1 LRGFIFMDKEKLWS
15 CIDHTLLKPT
25 AGWEA
30 IRTLCDEA
38 ERYHAASVCIPPV
51 FVEKVRKAYG
61 NRIRI
66 CTVIG
71 FPLGYNTTSVKVA
84 ELREAIDKGADELD
98 MVINLGLAVSGDF
111 RGVTAEIKALR
122 DASPGKILKVII
134 ETCYL
139 SKEQKIDLCA
149 SVGDAGADYIKTSTG
164 FGPAGAS
171 LEDVELF
178 VKHIRPGIKIKAA
191 GGIST
196 LEDLEAYIKAGCSRI
211 GTSRGVNI
219 LGGA

>member
-1 LRGFIFMDKEKLWS
+1 MDKEKLWS
-15 CIDHTLLKPT
+15 CIDHTLLKPA

-38 ERYHAASVCIPPV
+38 ERYHAASVCIPPA
-51 FVEKVRKAYG
+51 FVEPVKKAYG
-61 NRIRI
+61 DRITI

-71 FPLGYNTTSVKVA
+71 FPLGYNTTAIKVA

-98 MVINLGLAVSGDF
+98 MVINLGLAASGDF
-111 RGVTAEIKALR
+111 KGVTAEIKALR
-122 DASPGKILKVII
+122 DASPNKILKVII

-139 SKEQKIDLCA
+139 SKEQKIGLCA
-149 SVGDAGADYIKTSTG
+149 CVGEAGADYIKTSTG

-178 VKHIRPGIKIKAA
+178 VKHLRPGVRIKAA

-196 LEDLEAYIKAGCSRI
+196 LEDFEAYVKAGCSRI

-219 LGGA
+219 LGGV

>member
-1 LRGFIFMDKEKLWS
+1 MDKEKLWS

-51 FVEKVRKAYG
+51 FVEPVKKAYG

-71 FPLGYNTTSVKVA
+71 FPLGYNTTAVKVA
-84 ELREAIDKGADELD
+84 ELREAVDKGADELD

-111 RGVTAEIKALR
+111 KGVTAEIKALR

-149 SVGDAGADYIKTSTG
+149 SVGEAGADYIKTSTG

-178 VKHIRPGIKIKAA
+178 VKHIRPGIRIKAA

-219 LGGA
+219 LGGV

>member
-1 LRGFIFMDKEKLWS
+1 MDKEKLWS

-30 IRTLCDEA
+30 VRTLCDEA

-51 FVEKVRKAYG
+51 FVEKVKKAYG

-71 FPLGYNTTSVKVA
+71 FPLGYNTTAIKVA
-84 ELREAIDKGADELD
+84 ELREAVDNGADELD

-122 DASPGKILKVII
+122 DASSGKILKVII

-139 SKEQKIDLCA
+139 SQEQKIDLCA
-149 SVGDAGADYIKTSTG
+149 SVGEAGADYIKTSTG

-211 GTSRGVNI
+211 GTSRGVHI
-219 LGGA
+219 LGGV

>member
-1 LRGFIFMDKEKLWS
+1 MDKEKLWS

-51 FVEKVRKAYG
+51 FVEKVKKVYG

-71 FPLGYNTTSVKVA
+71 FPLGYNTTAIKVA

-111 RGVTAEIKALR
+111 RGVSAEIKALR

-149 SVGDAGADYIKTSTG
+149 CVGEAGADYIKTSTG

-219 LGGA
+219 LGGV

>member
-1 LRGFIFMDKEKLWS
+1 MDKEKLWS